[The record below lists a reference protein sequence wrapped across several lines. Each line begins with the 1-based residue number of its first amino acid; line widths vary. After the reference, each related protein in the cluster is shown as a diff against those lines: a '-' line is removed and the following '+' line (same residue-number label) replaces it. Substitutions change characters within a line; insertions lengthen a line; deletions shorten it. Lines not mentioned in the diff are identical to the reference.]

1 MDVQKHFPRFLLI
14 RQELLF
20 DVLPDNFDFKTTIP
34 IAFRVIIRKEMSIH
48 ILTLQG
54 VSIVAADNTVW
65 INYRNDPCL
74 VQFTELVR

>member
-14 RQELLF
+14 RQELLL

-34 IAFRVIIRKEMSIH
+34 ITFRVIIRKEMSIH
-48 ILTLQG
+48 ILSLQG
-54 VSIVAADNTVW
+54 VSIVAADNTVR